1 MFSVPF
7 SVLPSN
13 RTNCFGDSP
22 EGAMSI
28 MASGLA
34 YQHFRT
40 VYRESFGSDL
50 PHWVDKPHL
59 FEKMPI
65 VRMAARAGFRL
76 FLAVL
81 IEDELP
87 DASVPRPPETPSND
101 LPTPQKRR
109 LNMSA
114 DSVRI
119 AHALDFASGD
129 RQTVS

>member
-87 DASVPRPPETPSND
+87 DASVPPPPGNPMQRSANTSEKEIEHVRRHCPHRPRAR
-101 LPTPQKRR
+101 LRVRR
-109 LNMSA
+109 
-114 DSVRI
+114 
-119 AHALDFASGD
+119 
-129 RQTVS
+129 